1 MGLKKRLE
9 LVLVFSLLK
18 QQPCEPEVKR
28 MCPKGPSHEKK
39 VEGGW
44 RMLWEPQRVAIHP
57 TFILVKL
64 EGVFWVESTMCSEG
78 KGLGTGVINV
88 KWIQAFKW

>member
-1 MGLKKRLE
+1 MGLKIWLE
-9 LVLVFSLLK
+9 LVPVFSLLK
-18 QQPCEPEVKR
+18 QQPCEPGVKR

-39 VEGGW
+39 VEEGW
-44 RMLWEPQRVAIHP
+44 RILWEPQRVASHP

-78 KGLGTGVINV
+78 LGTGVINV